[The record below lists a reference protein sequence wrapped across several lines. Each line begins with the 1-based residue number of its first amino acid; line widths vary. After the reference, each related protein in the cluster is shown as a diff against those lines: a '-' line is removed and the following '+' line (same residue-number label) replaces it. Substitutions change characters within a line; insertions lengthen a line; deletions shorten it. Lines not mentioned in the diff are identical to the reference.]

1 MLHQHSNPS
10 RLSLPGVFL
19 GLLLLVGLSAAC
31 EQDST
36 SADYGEVQVN
46 VTTTGEDLDLNG
58 YTLLINGGVDSA
70 QLSSEDELI
79 VTIVV
84 GEYTFELSGV
94 ADNCA
99 VDGENVRTVRIGKG
113 ESLTED
119 YLVVC
124 EAIPSSASGEGR

>member
-1 MLHQHSNPS
+1 MLQRYPNST
-10 RLSLPGVFL
+10 RLSLPGIFP
-19 GLLLLVGLSAAC
+19 GLLLLVGLAAAC

-36 SADYGEVQVN
+36 SADYGEVRFN
-46 VTTTGEDLDLNG
+46 VTTSGEDLDLNG
-58 YTLLINGGVDSA
+58 YTLLINGGADSA

-79 VTIVV
+79 VTVVV

-99 VDGENVRTVRIGKG
+99 VDGENLRTVRVGKG

-124 EAIPSSASGEGR
+124 EAIPSSTPGEGR